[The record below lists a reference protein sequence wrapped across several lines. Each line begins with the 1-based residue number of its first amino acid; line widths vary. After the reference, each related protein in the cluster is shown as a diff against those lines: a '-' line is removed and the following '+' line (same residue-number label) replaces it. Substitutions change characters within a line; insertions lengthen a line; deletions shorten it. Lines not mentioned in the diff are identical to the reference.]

1 MKKVLLFSLVF
12 FFEIFYFLF
21 FKNLVILLADCC
33 YCNLYGTV
41 MGKQLGHVLI
51 GMDFVL
57 LDIGGHQTMLF
68 MLHLR
73 CVPYV
78 CLI

>member
-1 MKKVLLFSLVF
+1 MLLFSLRF
-12 FFEIFYFLF
+12 FFEIFDFF
-21 FKNLVILLADCC
+21 FKILVILLADCC
-33 YCNLYGTV
+33 YSNSYGTV

-57 LDIGGHQTMLF
+57 LGIGGRQTMLF